1 MRTIFDSESENPE
14 GWETRIAAITAD
26 AVANA
31 DAGLIERCIGSLLR
45 VVREQLDLEVL
56 FVGEF
61 VNANRVF
68 RHIDSKTAPA
78 IVQPGQFHPL
88 DETICQR
95 IIDGRM
101 DCLVPDITRV
111 RIANGLPDYYDG
123 MGAHI
128 GVPVRFT
135 DGTLYGVLCGFS
147 FEPGADLEERD
158 VKRLEMAADA
168 IAQLLAQA
176 EGHEVRLSHTR

>member
-1 MRTIFDSESENPE
+1 MRTISGGEPEDPE
-14 GWETRIAAITAD
+14 GWKTRIAAVTAD
-26 AVANA
+26 AAASA
-31 DAGLIERCIGSLLR
+31 DAGLIERSIGSLLR
-45 VVREQLDLEVL
+45 VVREQLKLEVL

-61 VNANRVF
+61 VNGNRVF
-68 RHIDSKTAPA
+68 RHIASKPGQD
-78 IVQPGQFHPL
+78 IIQPGQFHPL

-101 DCLVPDITRV
+101 ACLVPDVTRV
-111 RIANGLPDYYDG
+111 RIANSLPAYYDG

-135 DGTLYGVLCGFS
+135 DGSLYGMLCGFS
-147 FEPGADLEERD
+147 FEPGAHLEERD

-176 EGHEVRLSHTR
+176 EGREVRLPHTR

>member
-1 MRTIFDSESENPE
+1 MRAISGSESEDPE
-14 GWETRIAAITAD
+14 GWERRIVAITAD
-26 AVANA
+26 AVASA
-31 DAGLIERCIGSLLR
+31 DAGLIERAIGSLLR
-45 VVREQLDLEVL
+45 VVREQLELEVL

-61 VNANRVF
+61 LNGNRVF
-68 RHIDSKTAPA
+68 RHIASKPGQD
-78 IVQPGQFHPL
+78 IIQPGQFHPL

-101 DCLVPDITRV
+101 ACLVPDVTRV
-111 RIANGLPDYYDG
+111 RIAHGLPGYYDG

-135 DGTLYGVLCGFS
+135 DGSLYGVLCGFS
-147 FEPGADLEERD
+147 FEPGAHLEERD

-176 EGHEVRLSHTR
+176 EGREVRLPHTR

>member
-1 MRTIFDSESENPE
+1 MTTILEDGSDNPD
-14 GWETRIAAITAD
+14 GWGARIAAITAD
-26 AVANA
+26 AVADA

-45 VVREQLDLEVL
+45 VVREQLGLEVL

-61 VNANRVF
+61 VNGNRVF
-68 RHIDSKTAPA
+68 RHVDAKSQPA
-78 IVQPGQFHPL
+78 IIQPGQFHPL

-101 DCLVPDITRV
+101 ACLVPDVTRV
-111 RIANGLPDYYDG
+111 RIANGLPGYYDG

-135 DGTLYGVLCGFS
+135 DGSLYGVLCGFS
-147 FEPGADLEERD
+147 FEPGTHLEERD